1 MGKLI
6 LTGVDGNLGGQAADY
21 LLEIAKPEDLI
32 FTGYNPQ
39 SLENMLQKAW
49 KPESRTSTIAR
60 DWKRRSK
67 AAT

>member
-32 FTGYNPQ
+32 FTGYNHWK
-39 SLENMLQKAW
+39 NMLQTAW

-67 AAT
+67 AAA